1 MFQPNY
7 KNISDAAQNIKPARI
22 PLYEHNISTKIM
34 EALLN
39 KPIEKYFTS
48 DLDRYFSEYNN
59 FFKVMGYDTVTFEA
73 CVVDVL
79 PFGGALAHPQPGY
92 IDCTEKFDS
101 YPFDTVK
108 NIYIEKF
115 EQQFDA
121 LCRNLPDGMKAIGG
135 VGNGIFEIAQD
146 LVGYEALCI
155 IKYEDEELYANIF
168 NKVGDLLCEIW
179 EWFLSKYKDF
189 YCVCRFGDDLGYK
202 SNTMLSH
209 DDIREHIIPQYT
221 RIIKLIHDCD
231 RPFLLH
237 SCGCIFAVMQDM
249 IDIAKIDGKHSNEDQ
264 IAPMSEWV
272 QKYGD
277 RIANFGGIDTDH
289 LVRMDASELKNL
301 VSDIYRLADNK
312 NGGFAIGSGNS
323 IPDYVDP
330 VRYKIM
336 IDQVRQLRGDY
347 I

>member
-1 MFQPNY
+1 MFHPNY
-7 KNISDAAQNIKPARI
+7 KNISDVAQNKKPARI
-22 PLYEHNISTKIM
+22 PLYEHNISPKFM
-34 EALLN
+34 ESMLN
-39 KPIEKYFTS
+39 RPIEKYLTT
-48 DLDRYFSEYNN
+48 DPDRYFKEYNN
-59 FFKVMGYDTVTFEA
+59 FFKEMGYDTVTFEA

-79 PFGGALAHPQPGY
+79 PFGGALAHPQPGH
-92 IDCTEKFDS
+92 IDCEEKFQS
-101 YPFDTVK
+101 YPFDKVK
-108 NIYIEKF
+108 GLYIDAF
-115 EQQFDA
+115 EAQLDT
-121 LCRNLPDGMKAIGG
+121 LCKHLPEGMKAIGG

-155 IKYEDEELYANIF
+155 IKYEDEELYAKIF
-168 NKVGDLLCEIW
+168 EKVGDLLYEIW
-179 EWFLSKYKDF
+179 EWFLSKYKDH

-209 DDIREHIIPQYT
+209 DDIRNFIIPQYT
-221 RIIKLIHDCD
+221 RIIKLIHDND

-237 SCGCIFAVMQDM
+237 SCGCIFAVMDDM

-277 RIANFGGIDTDH
+277 KIANFGGIDTDH
-289 LVRMDASELKNL
+289 LVRMDEANLKEL
-301 VSDIYRLADNK
+301 VTDVYHLADSK

-336 IDQVRQLRGDY
+336 IDQVRRLRGDEV
-347 I
+347 